1 MSSQTGLK
9 TMEITLTRT
18 IQATPDEVFDGWLDP
33 ENPGTP
39 WSGTKKL
46 ILPQPPKVDQLFY
59 FLHLMDPDLKLPH
72 FGRFT
77 VIERPA
83 KIQYT
88 WMSWHTQGMES
99 IVTVTFRA
107 KGDETLLTLNHANLP
122 DTELGRMHQK
132 GWEHYAGIFEERFAK
147 AKA

>member
-1 MSSQTGLK
+1 MTKSDLK

-18 IQATPDEVFDGWLDP
+18 IPAPPAEVFDGWLDP

-39 WSGTKKL
+39 WSGSKKL
-46 ILPQPPKVDQLFY
+46 LLARPPKADQLFY
-59 FLHLMDPDLKLPH
+59 FMHVMEGVDLPH

-88 WMSWHTQGMES
+88 WMSWHTQGVES
-99 IVTVTFRA
+99 TVTVTFRA

-122 DTELGRMHQK
+122 DTELGRMHEK
-132 GWEHYAGIFEERFAK
+132 GWGYYLGLLEERFAAAVK
-147 AKA
+147 R